1 LQRFVDDELLRAPLL
16 FEQLIDAVRDS
27 VRNGGVLGQTAL
39 QRAAVSDAVQA
50 AHRHRERLLEYFMH
64 SLQQQVARE
73 LGQRPRPDATYGQP
87 AAVPGNKAPSL
98 ALVGEEAVLV
108 DVELSHAIEA
118 VRLVAEHELLEL
130 QTYTSALVGDM
141 EVARDH
147 NPFRPES
154 YARATWAAAHA
165 IPLSQSHQVAFM
177 RQASEPLAHLLR
189 RSYAASATRLDAMG
203 VQPAAY
209 RTLILASGP
218 RFTRPHI
225 TFSPDLQRVRD
236 RMPVQA
242 PVQAPEHSL
251 LQAPG
256 QAPAQ
261 PQQQGFEPVFKAA
274 AAAPAAFTADP
285 LTAQPFAQYMAQP
298 SSPATAP
305 PLPYTPGFKPAG
317 APPSKRLSHPRRAAP
332 GMAVPAVAQSREHW
346 ADIAR
351 HATQR
356 ADRQTVELV
365 SRLFDAMAA
374 DERLPRDVS
383 GVVSRL
389 QGPAMRLALLDPGL
403 LDRDKHPLWVFINKL
418 AFAAEMSP
426 DATDPE
432 RVRLLRAA
440 KSTVAQLQRE
450 QAQTPGMYDWALQR
464 LEAGLHKR
472 LASRLAAVAS
482 HIGLLQNLEARV
494 ELGQEDS
501 MTLSAALDVS
511 ELDTV
516 PAMLMQTQ
524 APTPVAATQAE
535 LWLNGLQAGDWVRL
549 FLGGQWA
556 RAQLLW
562 PGQRRQ
568 IMLFGDGASDATWA
582 VRRGAL
588 LMMHSA
594 GLMKTLRQRSI
605 VGSAA
610 ARVHEQV
617 SQQAA

>member
-1 LQRFVDDELLRAPLL
+1 MLRAPLL

-27 VRNGGVLGQTAL
+27 VRNGSVQGQTAAH
-39 QRAAVSDAVQA
+39 RAAVSDAVLA
-50 AHRHRERLLEYFMH
+50 AHRHRDRLLEYFMH
-64 SLQQQVARE
+64 SLQQQVKLE
-73 LGQRPRPDATYGQP
+73 LGQRPPAQPRYGQAP
-87 AAVPGNKAPSL
+87 AAPAKKGPAL
-98 ALVGEEAVLV
+98 ALVEEEAVLV
-108 DVELSHAIEA
+108 DVELSHSIEA
-118 VRLVAEHELLEL
+118 IRLVAEHELLEL

-154 YARATWAAAHA
+154 FARATWAAAHA

-189 RSYAASATRLDAMG
+189 RSYAASATRLDGMG

-225 TFSPDLQRVRD
+225 TFSPDLERVRD
-236 RMPVQA
+236 RMPAQGAFAQVPQQAAQVPQVQA
-242 PVQAPEHSL
+242 PQVQAP
-251 LQAPG
+251 APL
-256 QAPAQ
+256 A
-261 PQQQGFEPVFKAA
+261 
-274 AAAPAAFTADP
+274 
-285 LTAQPFAQYMAQP
+285 L
-298 SSPATAP
+298 P
-305 PLPYTPGFKPAG
+305 PLIS
-317 APPSKRLSHPRRAAP
+317 PPDALPFTTGNAASAQAKRPSHPRRAAP
-332 GMAVPAVAQSREHW
+332 SLIAPALAQAPEHW
-346 ADIAR
+346 TDIAR

-356 ADRQTVELV
+356 VDRQAVELV

-383 GVVSRL
+383 GVVQRL
-389 QGPAMRLALLDPGL
+389 RGPAMRLALLDAGL
-403 LDRDKHPLWVFINKL
+403 LDRDKHPLWLFINKL

-426 DATDPE
+426 DATDPD

-450 QAQTPGMYDWALQR
+450 QAQTPGLYDWALER

-494 ELGQEDS
+494 DSGHEDR
-501 MTLSAALDVS
+501 MTLSAALDVA

-524 APTPVAATQAE
+524 AAAPVAATQAE
-535 LWLNGLQAGDWVRL
+535 IWLDGLQSGDWVRL
-549 FLGGQWA
+549 FLGGRWS